1 VRSTA
6 AALLSAAL
14 LSCAAPEP
22 LVPAA
27 VRVDLIRAAPPLPDW
42 DQLAPPPIHL
52 LLDVTSSMKAAST
65 EGVTYLQA
73 ARHAAE
79 RFLYSV
85 SPDADVTLH
94 LLGTAVGSAC
104 TQAVPVK
111 APPDTSPG
119 EGLAPIARALPSRSE
134 GSLANAIEAIARRIR
149 SEEQGWAGVRLV
161 AISDLDDSCERSDL
175 CDAAAALASAGAD
188 LDLVVIGEASV
199 PACLGQ
205 VGGDGEP
212 PLLAAA
218 ETAPIRATFRVI
230 GKGQGEEAPLPVVGT
245 VGGAAVKVVP
255 GRVRVGVDLDPAVE
269 MGPVDLAPNASL
281 RIRILE
287 VPAGES
293 QRWRVFVDGT
303 NVQGGEGSVP

>member
-1 VRSTA
+1 VRRA
-6 AALLSAAL
+6 AVALLSAAF

-27 VRVDLIRAAPPLPDW
+27 VRVDLIRTASPLLDW
-42 DQLAPPPIHL
+42 DQSAPPPIHL
-52 LLDVTSSMKAAST
+52 LLDVTSSMQAAST

-85 SPDADVTLH
+85 SSDADVTLH
-94 LLGTAVGSAC
+94 LLGTAIGSAC
-104 TQAVPVK
+104 TPAVPVK
-111 APPDTSPG
+111 APPGTSPG

-161 AISDLDDSCERSDL
+161 AISDLDDSCARGDL
-175 CDAAAALASAGAD
+175 CDAAAALVSAGAA
-188 LDLVVIGEASV
+188 LDLVVIGEAPV

-212 PLLAAA
+212 PLFAAT

-230 GKGQGEEAPLPVVGT
+230 GEGQGEEVPLPVVG
-245 VGGAAVKVVP
+245 VMGGAAVKVAP
-255 GRVRVGVDLDPAVE
+255 GRIRIGIDLDPPVE

-281 RIRILE
+281 RVRILE
-287 VPAGES
+287 APAGES
-293 QRWRVFVDGT
+293 QRWQVFVDGT
-303 NVQGGEGSVP
+303 NVRSGEGSVR